1 MKASTIWDYFNAD
14 INRRKMM
21 IAHMMHNYK
30 LQIPDE
36 DLEDLLDISGIRKI

>member
-1 MKASTIWDYFNAD
+1 
-14 INRRKMM
+14 
-21 IAHMMHNYK
+21 MHNYK